1 MVSVIQSENPLSSLN
16 LNGPSSSTST
26 STLPYPVDAP
36 TSGWFF
42 EAFHYLNVALGPQYL
57 ALFQKWMQYERK
69 AHWLNPHKL
78 AGFSPEKRP
87 SVLLSWMK
95 NRPRPLPK
103 VDKRGF
109 FTPTF
114 IEEVAAWWASLQ
126 PQWRLLDENGTPT
139 PFDSFG
145 DDMSPLNKHGR
156 NAWVGLLACIKWW
169 GIGLKCSV
177 ADDHE
182 VHLNEWLNIIADM
195 TKMLGKLAAD

>member
-1 MVSVIQSENPLSSLN
+1 
-16 LNGPSSSTST
+16 
-26 STLPYPVDAP
+26 
-36 TSGWFF
+36 WFF